1 VAPTPPGIGER
12 DVGLVADCQCHGPG
26 ESSGAMTLPVLEVRG
41 VEVAYDSKVVL
52 RDTWLSVC
60 AGEIVAIIG
69 PNGAGKTTLL
79 RTISGFGSMES
90 GNIRRGE
97 LIFNGE
103 EISHKGPVWRTRH
116 GLVVVPSRDNV
127 FRSLTVAENLSLAER
142 GGSKGREQSRVVK
155 INKAEVL
162 EFLPDLVP
170 HLKDKAGYL
179 SGGERQMLAIARGLM
194 LRPSL
199 LLLDEITLGVV
210 PFVVHKIMERLK
222 QINQLTGLTMLM
234 AEQNV
239 AAALQVAGRVIVVDL
254 GRIVANDTPQA
265 LMESSSVRERYFP

>member
-1 VAPTPPGIGER
+1 
-12 DVGLVADCQCHGPG
+12 
-26 ESSGAMTLPVLEVRG
+26 MTLPVLEVRG
-41 VEVAYDSKVVL
+41 VEVAYNSKVVL
-52 RDTWLSVC
+52 RDTWLTVG

-79 RTISGFGSMES
+79 RSISGFGSMES
-90 GNIRRGE
+90 GSLRRGA
-97 LIFNGE
+97 LVFNGQ
-103 EISHKGPVWRTRH
+103 EISHKGSVWRTRH

-127 FRSLTVAENLSLAER
+127 FMSLTVAENLSLAER
-142 GGSKGREQSRVVK
+142 GAAKGRDQSRVVK
-155 INKAEVL
+155 ISKADIL
-162 EFLPDLVP
+162 EFLPDLGP

-210 PFVVHKIMERLK
+210 PLVVEKIMARLK
-222 QINQLTGLTMLM
+222 EINLLTGLTMLM

-239 AAALQVAGRVIVVDL
+239 AAALEVAGRVIIVDL
-254 GRIVANDTPQA
+254 GRIVASDTPQA
-265 LMESSSVRERYFP
+265 LERTSSVRERYFP